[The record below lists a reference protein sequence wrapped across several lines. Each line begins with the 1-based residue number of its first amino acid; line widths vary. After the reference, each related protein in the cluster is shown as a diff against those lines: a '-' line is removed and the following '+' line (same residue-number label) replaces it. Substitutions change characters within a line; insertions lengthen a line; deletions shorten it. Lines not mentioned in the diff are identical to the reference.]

1 MSKRCI
7 GYNDITKEYIYYDEE
22 GNVINS
28 QKELEK
34 DAETGLHTINDIWWK
49 ITKDFRDKNDVKDK
63 QIADLEAKLAESE
76 NKVKGFV
83 ELFNKKQHEN
93 YEQFCEIQQLKQQLA
108 EKTLTIEQINKA
120 FIENRSLWK
129 GKYERA
135 NQDKISFCVEQLE
148 KVKEKEICGV
158 LDTSN
163 GFWDFTLKNGDAYI
177 LDDALLDLLEQEFAY
192 QIEEL
197 KKEKHNG

>member
-63 QIADLEAKLAESE
+63 QIADLEAKLAESNE
-76 NKVKGFV
+76 QLEMAWDDFHRMQNEKIKV
-83 ELFNKKQHEN
+83 QH
-93 YEQFCEIQQLKQQLA
+93 QLA
-108 EKTLTIEQINKA
+108 EQPKQIV
-120 FIENRSLWK
+120 
-129 GKYERA
+129 
-135 NQDKISFCVEQLE
+135 DKIKDFVHNNYIYVEETDLRVI
-148 KVKEKEICGV
+148 K
-158 LDTSN
+158 
-163 GFWDFTLKNGDAYI
+163 Y
-177 LDDALLDLLEQEFAY
+177 DLLYKFLDNLSKDIGNE
-192 QIEEL
+192 
-197 KKEKHNG
+197 